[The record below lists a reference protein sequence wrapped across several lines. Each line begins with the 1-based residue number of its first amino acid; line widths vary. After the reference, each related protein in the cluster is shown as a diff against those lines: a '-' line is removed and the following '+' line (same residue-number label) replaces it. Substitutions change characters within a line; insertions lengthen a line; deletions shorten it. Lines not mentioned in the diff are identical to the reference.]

1 MYAAGIRLPPYLT
14 CAGSRPTVWSWSLK
28 EYLAPAATPLL
39 PPSAGASPVPGSGMV
54 TSPCYVIVMML
65 CCLLCQGVI
74 TISVRMCVQM
84 LPGSFCIHDA
94 GDCGVR
100 GHILSRLPQFWH
112 LPYDTKYSPK
122 FHNIHIHII
131 RRMSHF
137 LVLSTKRKRSKV
149 PFPNIVL
156 IDVLCTSPPYQCQNC
171 GTLILISAAYLLA
184 TRHFY
189 PSFDT
194 ALFEYPHL
202 NTILIG

>member
-28 EYLAPAATPLL
+28 EYLAPATTPLL

-100 GHILSRLPQFWH
+100 GHILSRLPQFLH
-112 LPYDTKYSPK
+112 LHYDGHTIFAK
-122 FHNIHIHII
+122 FSFHKCP
-131 RRMSHF
+131 F
-137 LVLSTKRKRSKV
+137 LRWRQ
-149 PFPNIVL
+149 F
-156 IDVLCTSPPYQCQNC
+156 
-171 GTLILISAAYLLA
+171 AYLIC
-184 TRHFY
+184 
-189 PSFDT
+189 P
-194 ALFEYPHL
+194 LFRFVSL
-202 NTILIG
+202 FW